1 MKRPSSTSTTTLPAR
16 NAAGLTSVQTSG
28 FTLIEL
34 LVVIAII
41 SILASILLPTF
52 ATAREKARQISCLS
66 NTKQLSTAFMM
77 YAQDYDEGFPASG
90 KAGTSSGP
98 CVADTSEGNGWV
110 LGQQITE
117 QTAQCPRTSQPVSNG
132 ALYSYVKNEN
142 VYKCPSDQYADGKT
156 LSYSM
161 NSNLNG
167 QGLPQVQAPSSCV
180 LLVDEG
186 QSLNDGNFTAPSA
199 RPSGA
204 DSANYVGVFS
214 KLTPDTPTKQHN
226 NGANINYVDGHSKWS
241 RADQLT
247 INNFE
252 YNAQ

>member
-1 MKRPSSTSTTTLPAR
+1 MPASFSSSRVARRTTQFR
-16 NAAGLTSVQTSG
+16 SG

-77 YAQDYDEGFPASG
+77 YAQDFDEGFPAAG
-90 KAGTSSGP
+90 KAGTSTGP
-98 CVADTSEGNGWV
+98 CVPDDQGGSGWV

-117 QTAQCPRTSQPVSNG
+117 ETERCPRAAKPVPNG
-132 ALYSYVKNEN
+132 ALYSYVRNEN
-142 VYKCPSDQYADGKT
+142 VYKCTSDQYADGKT

-161 NSNLNG
+161 NSSLDG
-167 QGLPQVQAPSSCV
+167 QGLPQVQSPSSCV

-186 QSLNDGNFTAPSA
+186 SSLNDGYFVAPKA

-204 DSANYVGVFS
+204 DNADYIGVFS
-214 KLTPDTPTKQHN
+214 KLTPDMPSRQHN
-226 NGANINYVDGHSKWS
+226 GGANFNYVDGHSKWARPEQMKIS
-241 RADQLT
+241 
-247 INNFE
+247 NFE
-252 YNAQ
+252 YNSRD